1 MLEQFL
7 TGIDISFMIFLA
19 QSACWFLFSYQLSFT
34 WFCIGSAAL
43 WYFRV
48 LFIFNSP
55 LNTTNIVLLHW
66 SWQFW
71 SRPTH
76 WQTSHHLLLLLWQ
89 NRHLPIYLQP
99 GKVHETM
106 LIIHL
111 WQRIALVLILCLPF
125 VTVQHQDLLACRSFP
140 TIFWILSEQKRR
152 LPKRLLAVSP
162 TLICFEPFLVS
173 IVTCF
178 LCSRMLRA

>member
-1 MLEQFL
+1 MFHLWYFYL
-7 TGIDISFMIFLA
+7 IYLLIP
-19 QSACWFLFSYQLSFT
+19 FSYQLSFT
-34 WFCIGSAAL
+34 WFCIGFAAL
-43 WYFRV
+43 CYLSV

-111 WQRIALVLILCLPF
+111 WQKNCIGSDALFAICHSSVSR
-125 VTVQHQDLLACRSFP
+125 LACLQKLPHHFLNSLRTKKSLAKKVIGCFTHSYLFRTLFSFYRDL
-140 TIFWILSEQKRR
+140 FF
-152 LPKRLLAVSP
+152 V
-162 TLICFEPFLVS
+162 F
-173 IVTCF
+173 
-178 LCSRMLRA
+178 

>member
-76 WQTSHHLLLLLWQ
+76 CQTSHHLLLLLWQ
-89 NRHLPIYLQP
+89 NSHLPIYLQP
-99 GKVHETM
+99 GKVHVTM

-111 WQRIALVLILCLPF
+111 WQKIALVLMLCFIVCHLSQF
-125 VTVQHQDLLACRSFP
+125 SIKACLLAEASPPFSEFSPNKKGACQKGYWLFHP
-140 TIFWILSEQKRR
+140 LLS
-152 LPKRLLAVSP
+152 VSN
-162 TLICFEPFLVS
+162 PF
-173 IVTCF
+173 
-178 LCSRMLRA
+178 